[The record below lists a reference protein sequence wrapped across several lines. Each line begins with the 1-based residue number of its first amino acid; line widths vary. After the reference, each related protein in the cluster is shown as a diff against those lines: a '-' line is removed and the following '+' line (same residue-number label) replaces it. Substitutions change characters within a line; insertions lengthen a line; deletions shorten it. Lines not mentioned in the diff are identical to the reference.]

1 MNAHSS
7 DKKLSI
13 QVLDDNPF
21 YAKFLEHQLK
31 QYFAAHFPE
40 FSEIAFTSF
49 TSSGE
54 YLKALPETVSIS
66 LIDFYLGEGVTGIDL
81 LPEIKKRSAA
91 CRVIIMTTENN
102 LEALANCLDTN
113 VAGFV
118 FKDENTVSLCHA
130 IFEREIKQ
138 LQDEEGEA

>member
-1 MNAHSS
+1 MSTISPNG
-7 DKKLSI
+7 LSV

-21 YAKFLEHQLK
+21 YATFLEHQLE
-31 QYFAAHFPE
+31 QYFAKHFAE
-40 FSEIAFTSF
+40 FADNISITSY
-49 TSSGE
+49 TDTQQYLDAIPASG
-54 YLKALPETVSIS
+54 SIS

-118 FKDENTVSLCHA
+118 FKDESTVSLCHP
-130 IFEREIKQ
+130 IFEKEIKRQ
-138 LQDEEGEA
+138 QE

>member
-1 MNAHSS
+1 MSAHPS

-21 YAKFLEHQLK
+21 YATFLEHQLK

-40 FSEIAFTSF
+40 FSDIVITSF
-49 TSSGE
+49 THNAD
-54 YLKALPETVSIS
+54 YLDALPETVSIS
-66 LIDFYLGEGVTGIDL
+66 LIDFYLEDGITGIDL

-118 FKDENTVSLCHA
+118 FKDESTVSLCHP
-130 IFEREIKQ
+130 IFEREIQ
-138 LQDEEGEA
+138 RLQDQEGKA